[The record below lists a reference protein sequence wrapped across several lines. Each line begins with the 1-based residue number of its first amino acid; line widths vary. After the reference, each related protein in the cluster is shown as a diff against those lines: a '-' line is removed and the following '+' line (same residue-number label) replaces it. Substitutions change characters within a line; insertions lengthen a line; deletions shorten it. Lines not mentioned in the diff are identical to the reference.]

1 MRAVVHIGTEKTGT
15 TTLQEFLHRNR
26 DRLRKQG
33 LLFTQ
38 SAGKRNNQQ
47 ITVAAYPPERRDDA
61 TIRLG
66 IDSDEALR
74 AYQRRIV
81 DDLSGEIASHDGD
94 RVLFS
99 SEHLQSRLKSLDEI
113 HKFKDVLSSLGIQE
127 IEIILYLRDPREI
140 CRSLYASAI
149 AMGSTMRQ
157 PPAPETPYFEIICNH
172 RRTLE
177 KWSSVFGADLVRPRL
192 YELGNW
198 VGGSLI
204 EDFCSAAGIEFDDE
218 FVVPPACNESLS
230 HLGLEVLR
238 RINEKI
244 PRISKGHFNRSRAA
258 LVALVRTH
266 CKGGSYVP
274 GPEIV
279 EAYGQHFDSSNEWV
293 RKRYFPERG
302 ELFPAR
308 PTAVATTV
316 QASDGELNDLAE
328 LVVAA
333 WRANRDAAKT
343 N

>member
-26 DRLRKQG
+26 ERLRKQG
-33 LLFTQ
+33 VLFTQ

-47 ITVAAYPPERRDDA
+47 IAVAAYSPDRRDDA

-66 IDSDEALR
+66 IDNVKVLR
-74 AYQRRIV
+74 AHQTRVI
-81 DDLSGEIASHDGD
+81 DDLAGEIASHDGD
-94 RVLFS
+94 RVLVS
-99 SEHLQSRLKSLDEI
+99 SEHLQSRLRNPEEI
-113 HKFKDVLSSLGIQE
+113 RGLEDILSSLGLRE
-127 IEIILYLRDPREI
+127 IEIIVYLRDPREV

-177 KWSSVFGADLVRPRL
+177 NWAAVFGADVVRPRL
-192 YELGNW
+192 YEQGSW

-204 EDFCSAAGIEFDDE
+204 EDFCLAAGIEFDDE
-218 FVVPPACNESLS
+218 FVVPPARNESLS

-238 RINEKI
+238 RINAQI

-266 CKGGSYVP
+266 CKGASYVP

-279 EAYGQHFDSSNEWV
+279 EAYHQHFNSSNEWV
-293 RKRYFPERG
+293 RKHYFPERK

-308 PTAVATTV
+308 STAVATTV
-316 QASDGELNDLAE
+316 QASEGELDDLAE

-333 WRANRDAAKT
+333 WRANTDAAET